1 MNSFIANLVDEEFVQ
16 TYFFGQLPLSTLTP
30 PYLQL
35 NICSMRTSYGLR
47 VGRIHYMLLRS
58 FQVNWIRPVEFL
70 LLALIG
76 SSVITG
82 CTNQESLAT
91 VTHRQGTKKPF
102 TKWAHSCEPSTMLR
116 SRLVPSLIFTTTS
129 EEFAC
134 ASMNYDVVPVHA
146 VIECNY
152 P

>member
-1 MNSFIANLVDEEFVQ
+1 
-16 TYFFGQLPLSTLTP
+16 
-30 PYLQL
+30 
-35 NICSMRTSYGLR
+35 
-47 VGRIHYMLLRS
+47 
-58 FQVNWIRPVEFL
+58 
-70 LLALIG
+70 
-76 SSVITG
+76 
-82 CTNQESLAT
+82 
-91 VTHRQGTKKPF
+91 
-102 TKWAHSCEPSTMLR
+102 MLR